1 MKKLLLLLFFTAI
14 ITSPVW
20 SQETKEKDKQK
31 EYAEWQQKVKDELK
45 LTDEQVAKWEALN
58 KEAKEK
64 MDALSQDATL
74 SKEVQK
80 EKKMAIKK
88 EKEAKFLELL
98 TPDQQVKYKE
108 MMEKKKKDSEARQG
122 GS

>member
-1 MKKLLLLLFFTAI
+1 MKKLLLLSIFTAI
-14 ITSPVW
+14 IASPVW

-31 EYAEWQQKVKDELK
+31 EYAEWQQKVKEELK
-45 LTDEQVAKWEALN
+45 LTDEQVTKWEALN
-58 KEAKEK
+58 KDAKEK
-64 MDALSQDATL
+64 MDALSQDATM

-88 EKEAKFLELL
+88 EKEEKFLQLL
-98 TPDQQVKYKE
+98 TPEQQAKYKE
-108 MMEKKKKDSEARQG
+108 MMEKKKKETEAKQG

>member
-1 MKKLLLLLFFTAI
+1 MKKLLLLSIFTAI
-14 ITSPVW
+14 IASPVW

-31 EYAEWQQKVKDELK
+31 EYAEWQQKVKEELK
-45 LTDEQVAKWEALN
+45 LTDEQVTKWEALN
-58 KEAKEK
+58 KDAKEK
-64 MDALSQDATL
+64 MDALSQDATM

-88 EKEAKFLELL
+88 EKEEKFLQLL
-98 TPDQQVKYKE
+98 TPEQQAKYKE
-108 MMEKKKKDSEARQG
+108 MVEKKKKESETKQG